1 MSTSSERDIL
11 LCPVG
16 KHTQLFQTHMLIKYK
31 CHFAHDNEGELLW
44 AVVCGRAERFFCYV
58 SDTLIA
64 MHSKRL
70 MLYQK
75 S

>member
-1 MSTSSERDIL
+1 MREKFCFVL
-11 LCPVG
+11 QVV

-31 CHFAHDNEGELLW
+31 CHFAHDNEYELLW

-64 MHSKRL
+64 MLNKRL